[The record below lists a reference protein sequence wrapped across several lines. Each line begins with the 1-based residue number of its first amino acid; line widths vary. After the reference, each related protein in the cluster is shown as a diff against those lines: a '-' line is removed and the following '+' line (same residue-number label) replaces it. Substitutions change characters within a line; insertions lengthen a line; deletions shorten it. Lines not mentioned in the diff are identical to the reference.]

1 MNNYIDERFI
11 PYKNS
16 QMTIKRTDRSKKG
29 SPLTRKQ
36 NSGGIVM
43 RGLEILAV
51 IFLLVVST
59 FGGDV
64 TKDVDMSVGALLK
77 KGMIYAGAVFALW
90 MAFVI
95 ICNVFT
101 ASTQLPFWSLI
112 AIFALAAIATVG
124 VKHN

>member
-16 QMTIKRTDRSKKG
+16 QMTIKRTNRSRKG

-36 NSGGIVM
+36 SNDGIVM
-43 RGLEILAV
+43 RGLKILAV

-77 KGMIYAGAVFALW
+77 KGIIYAGVIFALW
-90 MAFVI
+90 MAFVV
-95 ICNVFT
+95 ICNAFT
-101 ASTQLPFWSLI
+101 AFTQLPFWSLI
-112 AIFALAAIATVG
+112 ALFALAAIAIVG
-124 VKHN
+124 VKN